1 MILILISRNKLYKKI
16 LLTLF
21 STIFFL
27 YILYN
32 NLGDLMKVKIFDE
45 EHEKD
50 LETSINNF
58 LSENDIEVIDIK
70 FSTSTATFAD
80 EQIYCFTAMI
90 IYY

>member
-1 MILILISRNKLYKKI
+1 
-16 LLTLF
+16 
-21 STIFFL
+21 
-27 YILYN
+27 
-32 NLGDLMKVKIFDE
+32 MKVKIFDE

-50 LETSINNF
+50 LETSINTF

-80 EQIYCFTAMI
+80 QIYCFTAMI

>member
-1 MILILISRNKLYKKI
+1 
-16 LLTLF
+16 
-21 STIFFL
+21 
-27 YILYN
+27 
-32 NLGDLMKVKIFDE
+32 MKVKIFDE

-50 LETSINNF
+50 LETSINTF

-90 IYY
+90 RYY